1 MFGGFILHFLL
12 SNYLTVLLKPSWE
25 EPVENAADLNKR
37 NITPVVTRNQKIY
50 VQIFDSSPDEEYQ
63 ILSQRVLVANNFSM
77 YKSYMQEARQGYVY
91 AVMSPRPNRVTDIG
105 HYSSEVVKGRYHFP
119 GSIANKKWPLKKVF

>member
-1 MFGGFILHFLL
+1 M
-12 SNYLTVLLKPSWE
+12 
-25 EPVENAADLNKR
+25 ENAADLNKR

-91 AVMSPRPNRVTDIG
+91 AVMSLWPSSVGDIG
-105 HYSSEVVKGRYHFP
+105 HYSEEVVKGRYHFP
-119 GSIANKKWPLKKVF
+119 GSIANKKWPLKKVFQSSLMKQL